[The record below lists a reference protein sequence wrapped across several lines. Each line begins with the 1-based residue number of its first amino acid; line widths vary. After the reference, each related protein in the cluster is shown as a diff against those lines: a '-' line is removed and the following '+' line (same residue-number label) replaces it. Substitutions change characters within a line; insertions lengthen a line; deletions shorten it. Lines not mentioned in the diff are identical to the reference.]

1 MGPIPRKEPIL
12 MEKRHW
18 ASQEKFRIVIE
29 GLSGQ
34 IEISKLCAKYQ
45 IAQTQKEQHLTHENH
60 KLRRIIGDL
69 TVELK
74 KTEFELEYRILLLRP
89 TSGLRLNAVLSVLNL
104 MPNTPTTSGVSI

>member
-1 MGPIPRKEPIL
+1 

-18 ASQEKFRIVIE
+18 KSSEKLKIVLE

-34 IEISKLCAKYQ
+34 IEITKLCSKYQ
-45 IAQTQKEQHLTHENH
+45 IAQTQYYKWRDQLLGFGHQAFETKNITKKEQRLEHENQ

-74 KTEFELEYRILLLRP
+74 KTEIELE
-89 TSGLRLNAVLSVLNL
+89 S
-104 MPNTPTTSGVSI
+104 

>member
-1 MGPIPRKEPIL
+1 MKNRK
-12 MEKRHW
+12 W
-18 ASQEKFRIVIE
+18 SSQEKLRIVLE

-45 IAQTQKEQHLTHENH
+45 MAQTQYYQWRDQLLKYGNQAFETKNQTKKEQHQEQEIQ

-74 KTEFELEYRILLLRP
+74 KSEYDI
-89 TSGLRLNAVLSVLNL
+89 
-104 MPNTPTTSGVSI
+104 